1 MKLLYNLDNME
12 IELEQNS
19 AQIVFADYVYENLDF
34 SWVDKYWQYLKV
46 GGLLIAM
53 TDYHSAAE
61 YKMYVQ
67 TMPDA
72 TFVNWLVWK
81 NEWGRHNTKQFSQIH
96 DDIII
101 FSKGMKYKFYGE
113 RVQVEKATAGS
124 KGLNPSGRTTK
135 LATSVITD
143 ICLTTVAKERIKKAD
158 GSLVRWQKPKE
169 LVRRLVTPFI
179 DEGELIVDPFMGVGT
194 AGEVAFDLKC
204 DYVGIENDH
213 EPFLLAKRRLDALD
227 KNGVV

>member
-1 MKLLYNLDNME
+1 MRLLYNSDNMQL
-12 IELEQNS
+12 ELKHNS
-19 AQIVFADYVYENLDF
+19 AQVIFADYVYENLDF
-34 SWVDKYWQYLKV
+34 SWVDKYWQYLKT
-46 GGLLIAM
+46 GGLFIAM

-61 YKMYVQ
+61 YKVYTQQMLG
-67 TMPDA
+67 A
-72 TFVNWLVWK
+72 NLVNWLVWK
-81 NEWGRHNTKQFSQIH
+81 NEWGRHNTKQFAQVH

-113 RVQVEKATAGS
+113 RVQVEKATAKS

-194 AGEVAFDLKC
+194 AGEVAFDLGC
-204 DYVGIENDH
+204 DYIGIENDY
-213 EPFLLAKRRLDALD
+213 EPFSLAKTRLDSLD
-227 KNGVV
+227 NSSGI